1 MTNVLTPSLTI
12 SGSVEVVRERILP
25 MIGSV
30 SVVEGQD
37 VFPDTVIAESA
48 RPGELHIVRVSDA
61 LSLNPEDAMPCVTVE
76 EGTKVSKGDVLAE
89 TSSMWGL
96 LRSAVSSPVDGIVEF
111 VTPATGHLGIREPST
126 RVEVP
131 AYIQGKVRSIYEQR
145 GALIATQAVFVQGIF
160 GVGGEKTGIIH
171 MLDVLPNDAVGL
183 EHLPPDC
190 RGKILIGG
198 RSPSLEVLQKAKQEG
213 AVGFVTASID
223 DLTLSNFV
231 GYDIGIALTGDED
244 LSMSLIITEGFG
256 AIGLNPTIQ
265 CLLGFCDGKL
275 ASINGATQVRAGAV
289 RPEIVVSHGVLDQSL
304 VSKLVEQSANITDA
318 GLQVGSIVRIIRV
331 PYFGKQAT
339 VVDLPTDLVR
349 LETEAMARV
358 VTVRLHDSNTEVV
371 IPRVNVELVL

>member
-12 SGSVEVVRERILP
+12 SGSLEVVRERILP
-25 MIGSV
+25 MIGTV
-30 SVVEGQD
+30 SVTEGQE

-61 LSLNPEDAMPCVTVE
+61 LGLNPEDAMPCVTVV
-76 EGTKVSKGDVLAE
+76 EGSKVSKGDVLAE
-89 TSSMWGL
+89 SSTMWGL
-96 LRSAVSSPVDGIVEF
+96 LRSTVLSPVDGVVEF

-126 RVEVP
+126 KVTVA
-131 AYIQGKVRSIYEQR
+131 AYIQGKIRSIYEER

-183 EHLPPDC
+183 EHLPQDC

-198 RSPSLEVLQKAKQEG
+198 RSPSLEVLEKAKQDG

-223 DLTLSNFV
+223 DLALSGFI

-256 AIGLNPTIQ
+256 DIGLNPTIQ
-265 CLLGFCDGKL
+265 SLLEVCDGKL

-289 RPEIVVSHGVLDQSL
+289 RPEIVVSHGVLEQSL
-304 VSKLVEQSANITDA
+304 VNKLIEQSTTTID
-318 GLQVGSIVRIIRV
+318 GCLQVGSVVRIIRV

-339 VVDLPTDLVR
+339 VVDLPTDLVP
-349 LETEAMARV
+349 LATEAMARV
-358 VTVRLHDSNTEVV
+358 VTVRLHDSNAEVV
-371 IPRVNVELVL
+371 IPRANVELVL